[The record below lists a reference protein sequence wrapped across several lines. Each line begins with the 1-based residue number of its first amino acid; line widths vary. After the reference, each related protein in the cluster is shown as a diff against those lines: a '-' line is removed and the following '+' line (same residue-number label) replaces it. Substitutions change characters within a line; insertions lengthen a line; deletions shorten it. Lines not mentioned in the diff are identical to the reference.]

1 MKSTE
6 GKIYLSEQ
14 RGILET
20 DSIRSVMTFNGGSYF
35 NEHKQAF
42 KSLIK
47 LNDEQIA
54 PGAEVAVEITE
65 DCCLMLLPITGDLEY
80 IGQDHHVIEV
90 SQSGC
95 FKQRQ
100 GDLVILK
107 NPYEHDLINYLQI
120 WFKDISE
127 VISFGSCL
135 KSFDLFNKH
144 NAFSILNASDSVC
157 GPDAKIHI
165 GQFDNRI
172 EVTYNLEPGKSL
184 FAYVISGAFEIE
196 GRLLHPRDGLALWN
210 LSTIELEC
218 LAKDAVLI
226 LIELLDTK

>member
-20 DSIRSVMTFNGGSYF
+20 SSIRSVMTFNGGKYF
-35 NEHKQAF
+35 NEHKAAF
-42 KSLIK
+42 ESLIR

-54 PGAEVAVEITE
+54 PSAEVVVEITE
-65 DCCLMLLPITGDLEY
+65 DCYLILLPITGDLKY
-80 IGQDHHVIEV
+80 ISQQHHFIEV

-95 FKQRQ
+95 FKHNR
-100 GDLVILK
+100 GDQIIFK
-107 NPYEHDLINYLQI
+107 NPYEHDFINYLQI
-120 WFKDISE
+120 WFKDISKAIPIIE
-127 VISFGSCL
+127 CL
-135 KSFDLFNKH
+135 KSFDLIKSYNT
-144 NAFSILNASDSVC
+144 FSPLGIINRGSE
-157 GPDAKIHI
+157 PNAKIQI
-165 GQFDNRI
+165 GQFDNRL
-172 EVTYNLEPGKSL
+172 EFTYNIAFGNSL

-210 LSTIELEC
+210 LSSVELES

-226 LIELLDTK
+226 LIEL